1 MERALWKTFLN
12 LSPLGKKEGF
22 RISDDSFTPTLSK
35 EKDINAK
42 LSENVEFLQK
52 IFHYPTS
59 NDIQF
64 RYFEININDSN
75 YNALLI
81 FYDGMVDT
89 TLINGYLLKQLM
101 AKHIVELDTKSVL
114 KQKNIPNLKD
124 IISGEF
130 LSESQ
135 VSFADKYDDLVTSV
149 LHGDAALLVDTL
161 NTAIICDV
169 KKPPSRSVTKA
180 ENEMNI
186 DGPSEAFIETFR
198 TNTALIRKFVKDEN
212 LIFETLEV
220 GNQSKTKCAV
230 AYISTITNE
239 SIINEVKYRINSLD
253 IDYLIDSGELMQLI
267 EDKTYLIDPLILS
280 TERPDKVASHLME
293 GRVAI
298 IVEGSS
304 NVLVVPAVF
313 SDFTHSSEDS
323 YIRFPYSLLI
333 RLFRFP
339 AIFFSIF
346 LPGLYIAICN
356 FHQEMIPTD
365 LLFTIARHKRKSSF
379 FYDDWT
385 FDYGNCFWN
394 NTRS

>member
-1 MERALWKTFLN
+1 MYFFYKFTQNTL
-12 LSPLGKKEGF
+12 KEWRLIMKNFFKFKPSKPKNDF
-22 RISDDSFTPTLSK
+22 RISDDTFTPTLSK
-35 EKDINAK
+35 EKDINSALK
-42 LSENVEFLQK
+42 ENVEFLQK
-52 IFHYPTS
+52 IFHYPIS

-64 RYFEININDSN
+64 RYFDININEN
-75 YNALLI
+75 KYNALLI
-81 FYDGMVDT
+81 FYDGMVDSN
-89 TLINGYLLKQLM
+89 LINGHLIKQLM
-101 AKHIVELDTKSVL
+101 KKYNSSNEQNSVL
-114 KQKNIPNLKD
+114 KQKNVLNIKD
-124 IISGEF
+124 IISGEM

-135 VSFADKYDDLVTSV
+135 VTFAEKYDDLVTSV

-161 NTAIICDV
+161 NIAIICDV
-169 KKPPSRSVTKA
+169 KKPPSRSVSKA

-186 DGPSEAFIETFR
+186 DGPSEAFIESFR

-220 GNQSKTKCAV
+220 GSQSKTKCAV

-239 SIINEVKYRINSLD
+239 SIINEVKRRINSID
-253 IDYLIDSGELMQLI
+253 IDYLLDSGELMQLI

-365 LLFTIARHKRKSSF
+365 LLFTIERHKRKSSF
-379 FYDDWT
+379 FYDD
-385 FDYGNCFWN
+385 
-394 NTRS
+394 

>member
-1 MERALWKTFLN
+1 M
-12 LSPLGKKEGF
+12 KKFFKFKPSKHKNDF
-22 RISDDSFTPTLSK
+22 RISDATFTPTLSK
-35 EKDINAK
+35 EKAINATLK
-42 LSENVEFLQK
+42 ENVDFLQK
-52 IFHYPTS
+52 IFHYPVS

-64 RYFEININDSN
+64 RYFDININEN
-75 YNALLI
+75 KYHALLI
-81 FYDGMVDT
+81 FYDGMVDSN
-89 TLINGYLLKQLM
+89 LINGHLIKQLM
-101 AKHIVELDTKSVL
+101 KKYNSSDEQKSVL
-114 KQKNIPNLKD
+114 KSKNVPNIKD
-124 IISGEF
+124 IICGEM

-135 VSFADKYDDLVTSV
+135 VSFAEKYNDLVTSV
-149 LHGDAALLVDTL
+149 LHGDAALLVDSL

-169 KKPPSRSVTKA
+169 KKPPSRSVSKA

-186 DGPSEAFIETFR
+186 DGPSEAFIESFR
-198 TNTALIRKFVKDEN
+198 TNTALVRKFVKDEN

-220 GNQSKTKCAV
+220 GSQSKTKCAV

-239 SIINEVKYRINSLD
+239 SIIDEVKHRISSID
-253 IDYLIDSGELMQLI
+253 IDYLLDSGELLQLI
-267 EDKTYLIDPLILS
+267 EDKTYLIDPLILN

-339 AIFFSIF
+339 AIFFSVF

-356 FHQEMIPTD
+356 FNQEMIPTD
-365 LLFTIARHKRKSSF
+365 LLFTIARH
-379 FYDDWT
+379 
-385 FDYGNCFWN
+385 
-394 NTRS
+394 